1 MDVTTATSN
10 KPARRRIAVIGS
22 GISGLSAAWLL
33 DKSADVTLFEAEG
46 RLGGHANTVSVD
58 QPGKTAIAVDTGFIV
73 YNERNYPNLVE
84 LLDNLGVETSTSD
97 MSFAASLRGGQLE
110 YSGTDING
118 LFGQRSNLLRPRFW
132 HMVRDVMRFY
142 KKAPDL
148 LGDPSLQTI
157 SLGDYLDANGYSI
170 SFVDDHLLPMGAAI
184 WSTTAA
190 DMRAYPLQAFI
201 RFFVNHGLVQ
211 LADRPQWRTV
221 KGGSREY
228 VSRLIAQFKGTVVL
242 NSQIASLQRSENG
255 VNVLDR
261 SGQLSSFDDV
271 VIATHADQALAL
283 LSDADAQE
291 RTLLGAFDYTRNAA
305 VLHSDARL
313 MPKRRNVWSSWN
325 YLSEPN
331 STGSEQLCVTYWMN
345 RLQNIDEKTPLF
357 VTLNPSRAID
367 PAKLIRTFDY
377 AHPLFDAKAL
387 AAQKQ
392 LWNLQGRRNTWFCGA
407 HFGSGFHEDGLQSG
421 LAVAEALGGVRR
433 PWTVEH
439 ESGRIFL
446 TPEKAL
452 SL

>member
-1 MDVTTATSN
+1 MDFTTVASN

-46 RLGGHANTVSVD
+46 RLGGHANTVSVE
-58 QPGKTAIAVDTGFIV
+58 QPGEATIAVDTGFIV
-73 YNERNYPNLVE
+73 YNERNYPNLVA
-84 LLDNLGVETSTSD
+84 LLDHLGVETSASD

-110 YSGTDING
+110 YSGTSING

-148 LGDPSLQTI
+148 LNDPSLQTI
-157 SLGDYLDANGYSI
+157 SLGEYLDANGYSL

-228 VSRLIAQFKGTVVL
+228 VSRLMSQFKGTVVL
-242 NSQIASLQRSENG
+242 NSQIAGLQRSEDG
-255 VNVLDR
+255 VKVLDR

-271 VIATHADQALAL
+271 VIATHADQALTL

-291 RTLLGAFDYTRNAA
+291 RSLLGAFEYTRNAA
-305 VLHSDARL
+305 VLHSDASL
-313 MPKRRNVWSSWN
+313 MPKRHNVWSSWN

-331 STGSEQLCVTYWMN
+331 STGAEQLCVTYWMN

-367 PAKLIRTFDY
+367 PAKLIRAFDY
-377 AHPLFDAKAL
+377 AHPLFDTKAL
-387 AAQKQ
+387 DAQKQ
-392 LWNLQGRRNTWFCGA
+392 LWSLQGRRNTWFCGA

-421 LAVAEALGGVRR
+421 LAVAEALGGIKR
-433 PWTVEH
+433 PWNVQQ

-446 TPEKAL
+446 APEKAL
-452 SL
+452 AP

>member
-33 DKSADVTLFEAEG
+33 DKSADVTLFEVEG

-58 QPGKTAIAVDTGFIV
+58 QPGKAAIAVDTGFIV
-73 YNERNYPNLVE
+73 YNERNYPNLVA
-84 LLDNLGVETSTSD
+84 LLDHLGVETSASD
-97 MSFAASLRGGQLE
+97 MSFAASLRGGQME

-132 HMVRDVMRFY
+132 SMVRDVMRFY
-142 KKAPDL
+142 KQAPDL
-148 LGDPSLQTI
+148 LKDPSLQTI
-157 SLGDYLDANGYSI
+157 SLGDYLDANGYSL

-190 DMRAYPLQAFI
+190 DMRSYPLQAFI

-228 VSRLIAQFKGTVVL
+228 VSRLMSQFKGTVVVD
-242 NSQIASLQRSENG
+242 SQIAGVQRSGDG
-255 VNVLDR
+255 VKVLDR
-261 SGQLSSFDDV
+261 SGQLLTFDDV

-283 LSDADAQE
+283 LPDADEQE
-291 RTLLGAFDYTRNAA
+291 RSLLGAFDYTRNAA
-305 VLHSDARL
+305 VLHSDESL

-331 STGSEQLCVTYWMN
+331 STGTEQLCVTYWMN

-357 VTLNPSRAID
+357 VTLNPSRPID
-367 PAKLIRTFDY
+367 PAKLIRAFDY
-377 AHPLFDAKAL
+377 THPLFDTKAL
-387 AAQKQ
+387 DAQKQ
-392 LWNLQGRRNTWFCGA
+392 LWSLQGRRNMWFCGA

-421 LAVAEALGGVRR
+421 LAVAEALGGVKR
-433 PWTVEH
+433 PWTVEN
-439 ESGRIFL
+439 ESDRIFL
-446 TPEKAL
+446 APEKAL
-452 SL
+452 AS